1 MMTQFIEPV
10 LSWLKTQTKE
20 TVILVLILGIAVY
33 IISWV
38 LPEHFK
44 IINQGYLEVQ
54 KRHEQFQ
61 ELRDQKFLERATS
74 LEKELARLNQALEN
88 RDKQNEKIIEFLID
102 NKLGK

>member
-1 MMTQFIEPV
+1 MTQFIEPV
-10 LSWLKTQTKE
+10 LSWLKVQTKE
-20 TVILVLILGIAVY
+20 TVLLVLILGIAVY
-33 IISWV
+33 IVSWV
-38 LPEHFK
+38 QPEHFK

-61 ELRDQKFLERATS
+61 ELRDQKFLERAAS